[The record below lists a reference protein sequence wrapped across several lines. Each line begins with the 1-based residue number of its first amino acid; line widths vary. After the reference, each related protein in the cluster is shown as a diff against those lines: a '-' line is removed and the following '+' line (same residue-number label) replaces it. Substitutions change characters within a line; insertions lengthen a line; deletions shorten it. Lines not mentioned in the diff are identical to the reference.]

1 MNAAKAAKPAGS
13 DANAF
18 EIGKLDAFVVADHHV
33 LNVAFA
39 IDEGADLPACFVR
52 EFAQLPREFRCH
64 NLIGRYA
71 PGVQLFDAP
80 QLIWF

>member
-1 MNAAKAAKPAGS
+1 MHAAQTTKSTRGDTHALEVGQ
-13 DANAF
+13 
-18 EIGKLDAFVVADHHV
+18 LDAFVIADHHV
-33 LNVAFA
+33 LDVAFA
-39 IDEGADLPACFVR
+39 IDEGADLPAGLVR
-52 EFAQLPREFRCH
+52 EFAQLASEFVCH

>member
-1 MNAAKAAKPAGS
+1 MDAAQSAEPARS
-13 DANAF
+13 DAHAF
-18 EIGKLDAFVVADHHV
+18 EVGKLDAFVVADHHV
-33 LNVAFA
+33 LNVALA
-39 IDEGADLPACFVR
+39 IDESAYLPARFVR
-52 EFAQLPREFRCH
+52 ELAQLSSEFIGH

>member
-1 MNAAKAAKPAGS
+1 VNAAEAAKSPGG
-13 DANAF
+13 DA
-18 EIGKLDAFVVADHHV
+18 DALEVGQFDTLVVSDHHV

-39 IDEGADLPACFVR
+39 IDEGSDLPARFVR
-52 EFAQLPREFRCH
+52 EFAQLASEFRCH

>member
-1 MNAAKAAKPAGS
+1 
-13 DANAF
+13 
-18 EIGKLDAFVVADHHV
+18 
-33 LNVAFA
+33 VAFA
-39 IDEGADLPACFVR
+39 IDEGTNLPARFVR
-52 EFAQLPREFRCH
+52 EFAQLSSEFRGH